1 MVELG
6 SDKSRYLHIFGCSFR
21 NIELSLSLESWAH
34 FEIRYF
40 KFMERVGI
48 ELLGDI
54 WSSDPLIYF
63 DVSLNRIETF
73 NYVKPV
79 HHNVSQLKNWTLD
92 NVRGVRIVT
101 IVDKMMIFDC
111 E

>member
-1 MVELG
+1 MAGLG
-6 SDKSRYLHIFGCSFR
+6 SDKSRHLHIFGYFFR
-21 NIELSLSLESWAH
+21 KNLSLESWAH

-54 WSSDPLIYF
+54 WSSDPLIHF

-79 HHNVSQLKNWTLD
+79 HHKDSLLKNWTLD

-101 IVDKMMIFDC
+101 IVDNDNIL
-111 E
+111 

>member
-1 MVELG
+1 MTRVDNAIWSNLG
-6 SDKSRYLHIFGCSFR
+6 PIKVGIHLHFFGCSFR

-73 NYVKPV
+73 NYV
-79 HHNVSQLKNWTLD
+79 
-92 NVRGVRIVT
+92 
-101 IVDKMMIFDC
+101 
-111 E
+111 